1 MTTYGLPAQSES
13 RTYTQAVP
21 VATRPAKGNLPAE
34 PTSFIG
40 RRRLLNEVK
49 AAFANT
55 RLLTLVGPGGV
66 GKTRL
71 ALRAAADLSRTV
83 RDGAWFIDLA
93 GLEDPHLV
101 PKAVI
106 TNLGLADKSGEWP
119 TSLLV
124 AHLASR
130 ETVLVLDNCEHLLDA
145 TAVLADIVLKEA
157 AGARLLATSRQP
169 LGISG
174 ERVLQVPPLTL
185 PVQGSS
191 SAQSEAVALFLAR
204 SADAGVQL
212 GDNDATRGLIFDL
225 CRHLDGMP
233 LALELAAVR
242 LRTIGLEEL
251 IERLTE
257 RFALLTGG
265 SRAALPRQR
274 TLMATI
280 DWSHDLL
287 SAQEK
292 AVLRLL
298 AVFPSD
304 FGLDAAEAV
313 AAGTTIDRP
322 GVLELL
328 SSLIEKSFVGRMPNA
343 AVARY
348 RLHETMREYGL
359 MKLREADEEGSAVST
374 FIRFYSTKC
383 GVAEAAAQSVQV
395 VEWLKRMD
403 AEADNVRAALRHCLN
418 GPDHALGMS
427 MVGSLL
433 WYWTARAT
441 SEGAYWLDRFLERRD
456 ADASALAHALYA
468 RGFMAMTQGDAATA
482 QTFLD
487 EAEVNARA
495 VGDVSL
501 VARLLAVSAG
511 LRVMVRDLEGAQ
523 SQLRDAKDL
532 AGGLNDPGADAMLAL
547 TEGFI
552 ALLDTDLETVARVYS
567 EWGPRVRD
575 RGDIQ
580 TLSYLVSSYGFALL
594 QGGQPDKARPLFEES
609 LAIER
614 RLENRDMIVYQLDAL
629 ACQAA
634 MVGRYQRAARLLGAA
649 EGLQAR
655 TGIRLMR
662 HVELL
667 LAQAKETLSASLAP
681 ASLESETQAGR
692 RMTTDEAIVYALEE
706 KRPSRLAGPS
716 KETSAMPLS
725 KREVEIAELVAQGLS
740 NKEIATRVFLSERTI
755 ETHVSNILDKLGVN
769 SRVEISSW
777 VTHQLTPN

>member
-1 MTTYGLPAQSES
+1 
-13 RTYTQAVP
+13 VP
-21 VATRPAKGNLPAE
+21 VSERAATGKLPAE
-34 PTSFIG
+34 STSFVG
-40 RRRLLNEVK
+40 RRRLLAEVK
-49 AAFANT
+49 AALSTT

-71 ALRAAADLSRTV
+71 ALRAAADLGRTV
-83 RDGAWFIDLA
+83 RDGVWFIDLA

-106 TNLGLADKSGEWP
+106 TSLGLADKSGEWP

-124 AHLASR
+124 THLASR
-130 ETVLVLDNCEHLLDA
+130 EALLVLDNCEHLLDA
-145 TAVLADIVLKEA
+145 IAVLADVILKEA
-157 AGARLLATSRQP
+157 PGARLLATSRQP

-174 ERVLQVPPLTL
+174 ERVLQVPSLTV
-185 PVQGSS
+185 PGEDSEP
-191 SAQSEAVALFLAR
+191 AQSEAVALFVAR
-204 SADAGVQL
+204 VSEAGVQL
-212 GDNDATRGLIFDL
+212 DDSDATRELIHAL

-242 LRTIGLEEL
+242 MRTIGLEEL
-251 IERLTE
+251 IGRLSD

-265 SRAALPRQR
+265 SRAALPRQH

-287 SAQEK
+287 SGQEK
-292 AVLRLL
+292 AVLRRL

-304 FGLDAAEAV
+304 LGLDAAEAV
-313 AAGTTIDRP
+313 AAGTTIERSS
-322 GVLELL
+322 VLELL
-328 SSLIEKSFVGRMPNA
+328 SSLVEKSFVGRMPNA

-359 MKLREADEEGSAVST
+359 LKLREADEEAAVVNA
-374 FIRFYSTKC
+374 FIRFYSTMC
-383 GVAEAAAQSVQV
+383 GVAEAAAQSVHV

-403 AEADNVRAALRHCLN
+403 SEADNVRAALRHCLN

-427 MVGSLL
+427 TVGSLL

-441 SEGAYWLDRFLERRD
+441 SEGAYWLDLFLERRE
-456 ADASALAHALYA
+456 ADASALARALYA
-468 RGFMAMTQGDAATA
+468 RGFMAMTQGDAVAA
-482 QTFLD
+482 QPVLD

-495 VGDVSL
+495 AGDLSL
-501 VARLLAVSAG
+501 VARILAVSAG
-511 LRVMVRDLEGAQ
+511 VRVMVGDLEGAQ
-523 SQLRDAKDL
+523 SQLRDAKTL
-532 AGGLNDPGADAMLAL
+532 AGGLEDPGADAMLAL
-547 TEGFI
+547 TEGFV
-552 ALLDTDLETVARVYS
+552 ALLDADLETVARVYS
-567 EWGPRVRD
+567 EWAPRTRD

-594 QGGQPDKARPLFEES
+594 QSGEPDKAQPLFEES
-609 LAIER
+609 LRIER

-634 MVGRYQRAARLLGAA
+634 MVGRPQRAARLLGAA
-649 EGLQAR
+649 ESLQAE

-662 HVELL
+662 HLELL
-667 LAQAKETLSASLAP
+667 LAQAQETISASLGSA
-681 ASLESETQAGR
+681 ALEAETQAGR
-692 RMTTDEAIVYALEE
+692 GMERDEAIAYALEE
-706 KRPSRLAGPS
+706 KRPRLAPPS
-716 KETSAMPLS
+716 KRTSTTPLS
-725 KREVEIAELVAQGLS
+725 KRELEIAELVAQGLS
-740 NKEIATRVFLSERTI
+740 NKGIATRVFLSERTI

-777 VTHQLTPN
+777 VARELTPN

>member
-1 MTTYGLPAQSES
+1 VVPIAK
-13 RTYTQAVP
+13 RAV
-21 VATRPAKGNLPAE
+21 TGRLPAE
-34 PTSFIG
+34 STSFVG
-40 RRRLLNEVK
+40 RRRLLADVK
-49 AAFANT
+49 AALANT

-71 ALRAAADLSRTV
+71 ALRAAADLRRSV
-83 RDGAWFIDLA
+83 RDGVWFNDLA

-106 TNLGLADKSGEWP
+106 TNLGLVDRSGEWP

-124 AHLASR
+124 THLASR
-130 ETVLVLDNCEHLLDA
+130 ETLLVLDNCEHLLDA
-145 TAVLADIVLKEA
+145 IAVLADVVLKEA

-185 PVQGSS
+185 PDEGSS

-204 SADAGVQL
+204 SADAGVRL
-212 GDNDATRGLIFDL
+212 EDSDATRALIFDL

-242 LRTIGLEEL
+242 LRTIGLKDL
-251 IERLTE
+251 IARLTD

-265 SRAALPRQR
+265 SRAALPRQQ
-274 TLMATI
+274 TLMAAI

-287 SAQEK
+287 SGQEQ
-292 AVLRLL
+292 AGLRRL
-298 AVFPSD
+298 AVFPAD

-313 AAGTTIDRP
+313 AKGTSIDRS

-328 SSLIEKSFVGRMPNA
+328 SSLTEKSFVVRMPAN

-348 RLHETMREYGL
+348 RMHETMREYAL
-359 MKLREADEEGSAVST
+359 LKLRETDEEAASIGAL
-374 FIRFYSTKC
+374 IRFYSALC
-383 GVAEAAAQSVQV
+383 GVAEAAAQSVHV

-403 AEADNVRAALRHCLN
+403 SEADNVRAALRHCLN

-441 SEGAYWLDRFLERRD
+441 SEGAYWLDLFLERKE
-456 ADASALAHALYA
+456 ADLLALARALYA
-468 RGFMAMTQGDAATA
+468 RGFMAMTQGDATTA
-482 QTFLD
+482 QAFLD
-487 EAEVNARA
+487 EAEVNART
-495 VGDVSL
+495 VGDLPL
-501 VARLLAVSAG
+501 VARILAVSAG
-511 LRVMVRDLEGAQ
+511 VRIMARDLEGAQ
-523 SQLRDAKDL
+523 TQLREAKTL
-532 AGGLNDPGADAMLAL
+532 ARGLDDPGADAMLAL

-552 ALLDTDLETVARVYS
+552 ALLDADLETVARVYS
-567 EWGPRVRD
+567 EWAPRARD
-575 RGDIQ
+575 RGDVQ

-594 QGGQPDKARPLFEES
+594 QSGQPDKAKTMFEES
-609 LAIER
+609 LGIER

-634 MVGRYQRAARLLGAA
+634 MVGRPQRAARLLGAA
-649 EGLQAR
+649 ESLQAE

-662 HVELL
+662 HLEPL
-667 LAQAKETLSASLAP
+667 LAQAKEALSAALTP
-681 ASLESETQAGR
+681 AALEAETQAGR
-692 RMTTDEAIVYALEE
+692 RMGRDEAVAYALDE
-706 KRPSRLAGPS
+706 KKAARPAGPP
-716 KETSAMPLS
+716 KATSGMPLS
-725 KREVEIAELVAQGLS
+725 KRELEIAELVAQGLS
-740 NKEIATRVFLSERTI
+740 NKEIATRAFLSERTI

-769 SRVEISSW
+769 SRVEISTW
-777 VTHQLTPN
+777 VAQELTPR